1 MRKILFV
8 NIKWG
13 LAIIFMV
20 ATLLFS
26 LGGCKKVTSTYELR
40 VNAIVEDTY
49 HKKAWTQ
56 FQYHVSTKSMTTI
69 RHPERNQVSIRYNGE
84 VFTLDN
90 KNTYEYCK
98 DKIGQSVPCIL
109 EVKEYNDGS
118 LKQEIVAVVLGGE

>member
-13 LAIIFMV
+13 LAIILMV

-26 LGGCKKVTSTYELR
+26 LGGCKKVTDTYELR
-40 VNAIVEDTY
+40 VGAVVEDTY
-49 HKKAWTQ
+49 HKESWTEL
-56 FQYHVSTKSMTTI
+56 QYHSSTKSMSTI
-69 RHPERNQVSIRYNGE
+69 HHPEHHRVLIRYNNE
-84 VFTLDN
+84 SFVLDN

-109 EVKEYNDGS
+109 EVKEYDDGS
-118 LKQEIVAVVLGGE
+118 TKEEIVAVVLGGE

>member
-40 VNAIVEDTY
+40 VDAIVEDTY
-49 HKKAWTQ
+49 HKKAWAQ
-56 FQYHVSTKSMTTI
+56 FQYHASTKRTTTI
-69 RHPERNQVSIRYNGE
+69 HHPERNEVSIRYNGRIY
-84 VFTLDN
+84 TLDN
-90 KNTYEYCK
+90 ENTYEYCK